1 MTTSGENLRV
11 QFRNARRFAYVKA
24 MQNLRNPAIFQRGE
38 AGVMNIIDKLVNGVF
53 GNTTVRN
60 IYSLECFNEVAPLL
74 PKSLSDSDRVVFTIV
89 NDKYEFDHRR
99 PSEPKLDKNLINEV
113 ISKSGIIEAVKAGR
127 VPSRTRIKYLVSG
140 FSRVIEDSYMNA
152 IDRTVTHQIL
162 DKDSQWLVMNS
173 YGKPHLYKGS
183 SPSGLKKLRVLE
195 PSACEWCRT
204 KPSIM
209 NPAAKVPRHKGCL
222 CTTRLVRRS

>member
-24 MQNLRNPAIFQRGE
+24 MQNLRNPAILQRGE

-53 GNTTVRN
+53 GNTKVRK
-60 IYSLECFNEVAPLL
+60 IYSLECLNEVAPLL

-89 NDKYEFDHRR
+89 NDKYDFDHRR

-127 VPSRTRIKYLVSG
+127 VPSRTMIKYLVSG
-140 FSRVIEDSYMNA
+140 FSRVIEDSYMDA

-162 DKDSQWLVMNS
+162 DKDSQWIVMNS

-183 SPSGLKKLRVLE
+183 STSGLKKLRVLE
-195 PSACEWCRT
+195 PTACDWCRT

-209 NPAAKVPRHKGCL
+209 SPTAKMPRHKGCL
-222 CTTRLVRRS
+222 CTTRLIRR

>member
-1 MTTSGENLRV
+1 MTTSGESLRV
-11 QFRNARRFAYVKA
+11 QFRNARRFAYITA
-24 MQNLRNPAIFQRGE
+24 MQNLRNPAILQRGE

-53 GNTTVRN
+53 GNTKIRR
-60 IYSLECFNEVAPLL
+60 IYSLECLNEVAPLL
-74 PKSLSDSDRVVFTIV
+74 PKSLSDSDHVFFTIV
-89 NDKYEFDHRR
+89 GDNYEIEHRR
-99 PSEPKLDKNLINEV
+99 PSEPQLDNALINEV
-113 ISKSGIIEAVKAGR
+113 ISKSGIIDAVKAGR
-127 VPSRTRIKYLVSG
+127 VPSRTMIKYMVSG

-152 IDRTVTHQIL
+152 LDRTVTHQIL
-162 DKDSQWLVMNS
+162 DKDTKWIVMNS

-209 NPAAKVPRHKGCL
+209 SPAAKMPRHKGCL
-222 CTTRLVRRS
+222 CTTRLVRR